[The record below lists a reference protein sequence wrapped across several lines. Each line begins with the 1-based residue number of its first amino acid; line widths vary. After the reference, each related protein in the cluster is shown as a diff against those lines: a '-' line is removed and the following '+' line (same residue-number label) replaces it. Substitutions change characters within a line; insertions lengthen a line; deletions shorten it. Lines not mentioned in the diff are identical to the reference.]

1 VFTLVSR
8 LGGPGVGGG
17 WLTSAGVAVVLVSV
31 VAVAA
36 LVAAVVFARARGDLQ
51 QKVGAAQARS
61 HQLGESL
68 QAVAAERDELA
79 AEAELHRHRA
89 DELSALLD
97 AATAAASDSAEAGLW
112 DLLLAHVTRRWGAV
126 VGVPPGG
133 RAIVDGATTA
143 QLAQALARETERLR
157 EEVGVDVEFSSPDGT
172 PPANGGVGGD
182 VLAGR
187 VAVLVAALELL
198 GVLASSSQRVT
209 VDVGDALVLTG
220 DGWADPYGELTQAY
234 DRASAAGVVLDPLDV
249 GDERV
254 RLVVRH
260 GPG

>member
-1 VFTLVSR
+1 
-8 LGGPGVGGG
+8 
-17 WLTSAGVAVVLVSV
+17 VVLVSV
-31 VAVAA
+31 VALGA
-36 LVAAVVFARARGDLQ
+36 LVAAVVLARARGDLQ
-51 QKVGAAQARS
+51 RQVDAARAGS
-61 HQLGESL
+61 HQLAESL

-133 RAIVDGATTA
+133 RTVVDGATTT

-157 EEVGVDVEFSSPDGT
+157 EEVGVDVEFSSPDGAA
-172 PPANGGVGGD
+172 ANGAGTD

-187 VAVLVAALELL
+187 IAVLVAALELL

-209 VDVGDALVLTG
+209 VEVGDALVLTG

-260 GPG
+260 GRG